1 MSSGAQL
8 RRAKYKPML
17 QAFLDYIKYQHLIEK
32 GKRSLL
38 AISGGLDS
46 MVMLHLFHQ
55 AGLECGV
62 AHCNFSLRGD
72 ASDAD
77 EQLVVATA
85 EKLSLPI
92 YTKRFDTE
100 KEAAKKGLSI
110 QMAAREM
117 RYNWFKTLLDKE
129 QYDYIA
135 TAHHLNDNIET
146 LFLNL
151 AKGTGIR
158 GLHGILPQNGPII
171 RPLLF
176 ATRAELEDYQQKHN
190 IPYREDASNA
200 SDKYSRNRIR
210 HHLIPVLKE
219 INPSIESTM
228 ADNIGRF
235 RDAEHFYDLAI
246 QHIKDQAFTRKG
258 KETVIDIKVLL
269 QHKPA
274 LPSLLFE
281 LLTPYQI
288 RSSQAQQLA
297 TSILTGHPGAMF
309 YTPDYVI
316 LVDRSAILIRRKSK
330 VGQNIFFTIE
340 EANNQYLHL
349 PDAILHIQH
358 QEGKPKQYA
367 PTNYTAYLDASSLH
381 FPLTIRR
388 WQAGDTFQPL
398 GLGGHHQKV
407 QDFFSNNKVSRFD
420 KEQAWI
426 LEDAKGEICWLL
438 GYRIGE
444 GVKIKPDTKAYW
456 ALTLQAGAL

>member
-110 QMAAREM
+110 QMAAREL

-146 LFLNL
+146 LFPEPGQRYRH
-151 AKGTGIR
+151 K
-158 GLHGILPQNGPII
+158 
-171 RPLLF
+171 RP
-176 ATRAELEDYQQKHN
+176 A
-190 IPYREDASNA
+190 
-200 SDKYSRNRIR
+200 R
-210 HHLIPVLKE
+210 H
-219 INPSIESTM
+219 
-228 ADNIGRF
+228 
-235 RDAEHFYDLAI
+235 
-246 QHIKDQAFTRKG
+246 FTPKWP
-258 KETVIDIKVLL
+258 
-269 QHKPA
+269 HYPA
-274 LPSLLFE
+274 LIICDKS
-281 LLTPYQI
+281 
-288 RSSQAQQLA
+288 R
-297 TSILTGHPGAMF
+297 TG
-309 YTPDYVI
+309 
-316 LVDRSAILIRRKSK
+316 
-330 VGQNIFFTIE
+330 
-340 EANNQYLHL
+340 
-349 PDAILHIQH
+349 
-358 QEGKPKQYA
+358 
-367 PTNYTAYLDASSLH
+367 
-381 FPLTIRR
+381 
-388 WQAGDTFQPL
+388 
-398 GLGGHHQKV
+398 GL
-407 QDFFSNNKVSRFD
+407 S
-420 KEQAWI
+420 
-426 LEDAKGEICWLL
+426 
-438 GYRIGE
+438 
-444 GVKIKPDTKAYW
+444 TK
-456 ALTLQAGAL
+456 T